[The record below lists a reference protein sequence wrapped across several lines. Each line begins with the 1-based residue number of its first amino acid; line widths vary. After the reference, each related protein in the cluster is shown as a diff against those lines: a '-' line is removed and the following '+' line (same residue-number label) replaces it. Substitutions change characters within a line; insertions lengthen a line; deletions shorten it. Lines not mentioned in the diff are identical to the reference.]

1 MNLTGIQGVIFDLD
15 GTLVNSTLDFRKMR
29 ADVGCPES
37 DDILTFIDTLPTQ
50 AQQDEAN
57 ALIVQHELN
66 DAETSC
72 WLPGGK
78 AMVVQVQQAR
88 LPMAIVT
95 RNCRQA
101 TRLKISQN
109 NIPIDNVLTR
119 EDAPPK
125 PDPTALLMIA
135 GQWQL
140 PPEKCLYVGD
150 FIYDRHA
157 AENAGMQ
164 WLLVTTES

>member
-15 GTLVNSTLDFRKMR
+15 GTLVESSLNFTKMR
-29 ADVGCPES
+29 AEVGCPPTE
-37 DDILTFIDTLPTQ
+37 DILSFVDTLSCENSQ
-50 AQQDEAN
+50 ARARDVI
-57 ALIVQHELN
+57 LQHELE
-66 DAETSC
+66 DAHTSR
-72 WLPGGK
+72 WLANGK
-78 AMVVQVQQAR
+78 AMVEKAQNAG

-101 TRLKISQN
+101 TALKMTN
-109 NIPIDNVLTR
+109 NAIPIETVLTR

-125 PDPTALLMIA
+125 PDPTALLMVA
-135 GQWQL
+135 KQWCL
-140 PPEKCLYVGD
+140 PPEKCLYIGD

-164 WLLVTTES
+164 WLLV

>member
-1 MNLTGIQGVIFDLD
+1 MNLAGIQGVIFDLD
-15 GTLVNSTLDFRKMR
+15 GTLVESRLDFAKMR
-29 ADVGCPES
+29 EEVGCPPA
-37 DDILTFIDTLPTQ
+37 DDILGFVDTLTCERSQ
-50 AQQDEAN
+50 ARARD
-57 ALIVQHELN
+57 LILQHELN
-66 DAETSC
+66 DARTSR
-72 WLPGGK
+72 WLPNGK
-78 AMVVQVQQAR
+78 AMVEKAQNAR

-101 TRLKISQN
+101 TAVKMKN
-109 NIPIDNVLTR
+109 NAIPIDIVLTR

-125 PDPTALLMIA
+125 PDPTALLMVA
-135 GQWQL
+135 NQWGL

-164 WLLVTTES
+164 WLLV